1 MNHDR
6 RSPPSRHA
14 TTRRAQPDARAWR
27 RDLLAGGTEGNERL
41 TVLSG
46 LLLIVLLT
54 ALGVTILR
62 VGQLLW
68 LHIFLGCVLVGP
80 LTLKVASVGY
90 RLSRYY
96 TSDPA
101 YRRKGPPSI
110 ALRALA
116 PLLVLSTLAVFGTGA
131 AMLLLG
137 PHSRGS
143 VLILHKVSFICWI
156 AVAAL
161 HVVAH
166 LPDVVRFLGGALA
179 RRRESLGGHGS
190 VAARSVR
197 MSGHTGRSL
206 ALAGALLSGLMIA
219 IALSGQISAF
229 EHAVITH

>member
-1 MNHDR
+1 MNQDL

-14 TTRRAQPDARAWR
+14 ASRRARPDARAWR
-27 RDLLAGGTEGNERL
+27 RDLLAGGTEGNEQL

-46 LLLIVLLT
+46 LLLIVLLA

-62 VGQLLW
+62 VGQLRW

-110 ALRALA
+110 TLRLLA
-116 PLLVLSTLAVFGTGA
+116 PLLVFFTLAVFATGA
-131 AMLLLG
+131 TMLLLG

-143 VLILHKVSFICWI
+143 VLILHKVSFIGWI
-156 AVAAL
+156 TVAAL

-166 LPDVVRFLGGALA
+166 LPDVVRFLRGALA
-179 RRRESLGGHGS
+179 SRREPLGAHT
-190 VAARSVR
+190 VAGRSARLP
-197 MSGHTGRSL
+197 GHTGRSV
-206 ALAGALLSGLMIA
+206 ALAGALLGGLVIA
-219 IALSGQISAF
+219 IALSGQISTFA
-229 EHAVITH
+229 HAVITH